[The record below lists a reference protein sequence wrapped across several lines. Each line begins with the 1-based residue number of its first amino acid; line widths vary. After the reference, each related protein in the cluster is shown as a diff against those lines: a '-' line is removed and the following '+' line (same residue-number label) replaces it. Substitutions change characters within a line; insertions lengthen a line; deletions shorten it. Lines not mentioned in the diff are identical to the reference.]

1 MTTDFEEYSPIQN
14 EDGREVTIFIS
25 DEDYS
30 RFLDAKDWLFIT
42 ETDLFPVGT
51 PITCNGC
58 RYRKMLFG
66 NRNAELR
73 GCAVD
78 GCFRYESGQK
88 MRNRPFHECVD
99 DDYI

>member
-30 RFLDAKDWLFIT
+30 RFLD
-42 ETDLFPVGT
+42 VGT
-51 PITCNGC
+51 PITCKGC
-58 RYRKMLFG
+58 QYRKMLFG

-73 GCAVD
+73 GCDVD
-78 GCFRYESGQK
+78 GCFRY
-88 MRNRPFHECVD
+88 
-99 DDYI
+99 

>member
-42 ETDLFPVGT
+42 ETDMFHRIMEVYIKSGSLGEDIEAFEKDDGRKNKKFKDLF
-51 PITCNGC
+51 ITV
-58 RYRKMLFG
+58 
-66 NRNAELR
+66 A
-73 GCAVD
+73 AV
-78 GCFRYESGQK
+78 RTE
-88 MRNRPFHECVD
+88 
-99 DDYI
+99 

>member
-14 EDGREVTIFIS
+14 EDGREVTIAR
-25 DEDYS
+25 DC
-30 RFLDAKDWLFIT
+30 
-42 ETDLFPVGT
+42 VGT
-51 PITCNGC
+51 TITCNGC

-73 GCAVD
+73 GCDVD